1 MLPHDEHAGAYES
14 TSGAM
19 YDRPVDRFRRN
30 LGSVFTD
37 RVLWAVAGVVVLFFL
52 FLLSG
57 GLYTITAPNGPVDT
71 AYVMNRITGK
81 VWMVKTYSK
90 QVGQVRVLAA
100 RVAEVEKTKDL
111 AEDTAN
117 ASIAMNDQVDR
128 TTTDRFDRDASRP
141 VRRR

>member
-1 MLPHDEHAGAYES
+1 MLPHDEHTGAYES

-57 GLYTITAPNGPVDT
+57 GLYTITPPNGPVDT

-90 QVGQVRVLAA
+90 QVGEVRVLGAGGA
-100 RVAEVEKTKDL
+100 GGEKTKAR
-111 AEDTAN
+111 AEDRATAPVPR
-117 ASIAMNDQVDR
+117 AAR
-128 TTTDRFDRDASRP
+128 TRTWPT
-141 VRRR
+141 

>member
-1 MLPHDEHAGAYES
+1 
-14 TSGAM
+14 
-19 YDRPVDRFRRN
+19 
-30 LGSVFTD
+30 
-37 RVLWAVAGVVVLFFL
+37 
-52 FLLSG
+52 
-57 GLYTITAPNGPVDT
+57 
-71 AYVMNRITGK
+71 MNRITGK

-117 ASIAMNDQVDR
+117 ASVAMNDQVDR

>member
-57 GLYTITAPNGPVDT
+57 GLGLCDEPDHRPSLDG
-71 AYVMNRITGK
+71 
-81 VWMVKTYSK
+81 
-90 QVGQVRVLAA
+90 
-100 RVAEVEKTKDL
+100 KDL
-111 AEDTAN
+111 FEAGGPGARPRSAGGGGGEDEGP
-117 ASIAMNDQVDR
+117 R
-128 TTTDRFDRDASRP
+128 
-141 VRRR
+141 